1 MLLPIVQGGHS
12 AAGNVVT
19 IALTT
24 ESDVSILTKAVAAGY
39 DNSKKGTI
47 AVTLASGQNLT
58 ASSISNYALRTGAL
72 NAETAL
78 TISIT
83 GSVCGKDGTNRTGS
97 ASAGVNG
104 TAGGNAGNAL
114 HLEYQPSGSGSIS
127 VTVNSGGVIGGG
139 SGGAGQ
145 GGGAG
150 QRRNESCDG
159 KGNCSCT
166 GSPITGSGGGAGSA
180 RTGCRALAGN
190 AGGSGSYGGGSSGC
204 HVTSPGSGG
213 SGGSAGAAISE
224 STSGI
229 VYSLTNN
236 GNVYGATA

>member
-12 AAGNVVT
+12 AGNAVT
-19 IALTT
+19 LALTT
-24 ESDVSILTKAVAAGY
+24 EADVSILTKAVAAGY
-39 DNSKKGTI
+39 DNSKKGSI
-47 AVTLASGQNLT
+47 EVTLASGQSLT

-72 NAETAL
+72 NVDTTL

-83 GSVCGKDGTNRTGS
+83 GSICGKDGTNQTDS

-114 HLEYQPSGSGSIS
+114 HLEYQPSSSGSIS
-127 VTVNSGGVIGGG
+127 LTVNSGGVVGGG

-150 QRRNESCDG
+150 QRRNENCDG
-159 KGNCSCT
+159 KGNCSCY
-166 GSPITGSGGGAGSA
+166 GSPITGAGGGAGSA
-180 RTGCRALAGN
+180 QTGCRGLAGN
-190 AGGSGSYGGGSSGC
+190 AGGTGSYGGGASGC
-204 HVTSPGSGG
+204 NVASPGSGG
-213 SGGSAGAAISE
+213 AGGSAGAAISE
-224 STSGI
+224 SISGI

-236 GNVYGATA
+236 GNVYGTTA